1 MNAIKMNIIF
11 RIIVMIIIITP
22 AGKKVWLEVADLN
35 QNSTEL
41 TFEYKVGNNSD
52 ADIWICR
59 SVCFNTSVKQGIHL
73 CREKKTVRIR
83 QASVSVPD
91 NITFET
97 PIYGEY
103 IRLRKGE
110 TYKEYL
116 NLKLPL
122 KNVLDWD
129 SCEDSDNTFIAD
141 KLVFEIGVVRKDLLQ
156 VKNDIRQGLTRYDII
171 RNKKSE
177 DNVLVNCY
185 WIMRNP
191 ESVLSYEIKNIRI
204 PCKSSKSLP

>member
-1 MNAIKMNIIF
+1 MS
-11 RIIVMIIIITP
+11 IIITP

-110 TYKEYL
+110 IYKEYV

-122 KNVLDWD
+122 KNVLNWD
-129 SCEDSDNTFIAD
+129 SCEDSDNNAGNNTFIAD
-141 KLVFEIGVVRKDLLQ
+141 KLVFEIGVVQKDLLQ
-156 VKNDIRQGLTRYDII
+156 VKNDIGKGLPIYDII

-177 DNVLVNCY
+177 DNVLVSCY

-204 PCKSSKSLP
+204 SCKSSKSLP